1 MTANLDTYVSSPYP
15 TATYASATELRVGT
29 YNGGGDKYR
38 SYLQFPLSG
47 SAGRTSSRGQHQG
60 RQTRRQ
66 RGGLGRG
73 RGGRSAVHLEGRH
86 HLTPLRRVGRHQ
98 SGLQLLRPH
107 DTAGQVL
114 SSLYVNGTSTYDGT
128 ADTLVC
134 GFHYERVAGPSL
146 ADLGRTYVTSPAGPS
161 LADLARR
168 SFPEQASPQDI
179 LDAEAEQGWDSP
191 APTAPGP
198 SRRTSGDRRLTTPR
212 RQHPGPDGV
221 DGTTVH
227 PAAETARGW
236 TCAVTAQ
243 RGGRGA
249 RVRVAA
255 CMGSVMVDGRPSRG
269 RR

>member
-134 GFHYERVAGPSL
+134 GFQYERVAGPSL

-179 LDAEAEQGWDSP
+179 LDAEAEQGWDSQ
-191 APTAPGP
+191 
-198 SRRTSGDRRLTTPR
+198 
-212 RQHPGPDGV
+212 RQQHR
-221 DGTTVH
+221 
-227 PAAETARGW
+227 A
-236 TCAVTAQ
+236 
-243 RGGRGA
+243 
-249 RVRVAA
+249 RVAA
-255 CMGSVMVDGRPSRG
+255 RQETDGRRPRDDSIPDRTGWTGLPSTRP
-269 RR
+269 RRPHAAGPAQ